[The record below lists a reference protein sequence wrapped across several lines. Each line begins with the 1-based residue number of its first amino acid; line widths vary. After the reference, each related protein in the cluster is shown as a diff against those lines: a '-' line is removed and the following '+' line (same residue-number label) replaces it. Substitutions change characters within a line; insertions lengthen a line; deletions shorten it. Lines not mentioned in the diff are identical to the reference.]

1 MLVSRCSRLCF
12 RCSRVVYSSR
22 RRRGGWRTLTG
33 YGSGKYANI
42 TEVQHW
48 DSIAPKRLYHSD
60 LGDLYKN
67 ECVQKYLQQLMEE
80 YRDLS
85 KKLEHAYLSESDRKV
100 LIKKHSELLP
110 LANVFKNVEEALKD
124 LEEVISLLHGEGLFL
139 SVVMSVGIYY
149 LYVNQNID
157 I

>member
-1 MLVSRCSRLCF
+1 M
-12 RCSRVVYSSR
+12 
-22 RRRGGWRTLTG
+22 
-33 YGSGKYANI
+33 KYANI

-48 DSIAPKRLYHSD
+48 DTVAPKRLYHSD

-110 LANVFKNVEEALKD
+110 LANVFKKAEEAMKD
-124 LEEVISLLHGEGLFL
+124 LEEVLSLLHGEFFCLFFNL
-139 SVVMSVGIYY
+139 CFVSSNLLFICQSEYKHIHV
-149 LYVNQNID
+149 LK
-157 I
+157 